1 MCDRIWPCRQ
11 GFQSEKGP
19 WRLQSLIL
27 SFKKWGNSG
36 PERNDLPKEEKW
48 VSDRAGDRN
57 QESGLFYTH
66 RGLLRSFAWNVERGR
81 EECGRVI
88 LDQHLT
94 VNFPPNS
101 PVRQHY
107 IQSSVLLSLEL
118 YSSEDPPVV
127 AFTSYLVCYHF
138 FSFFLHLPLLS
149 LSSEGHIPFFK
160 TSKPKN
166 LAGSGCSMEPKWFS
180 TWYAQF

>member
-1 MCDRIWPCRQ
+1 MW
-11 GFQSEKGP
+11 
-19 WRLQSLIL
+19 W
-27 SFKKWGNSG
+27 
-36 PERNDLPKEEKW
+36 
-48 VSDRAGDRN
+48 
-57 QESGLFYTH
+57 
-66 RGLLRSFAWNVERGR
+66 
-81 EECGRVI
+81 RVI

-101 PVRQHY
+101 PVRQDY

-166 LAGSGCSMEPKWFS
+166 LAGSGCSMEPK
-180 TWYAQF
+180 